1 MIYLYIYYEK
11 NKKIYSNIIY
21 LSNLLITH
29 CIYLMI
35 YYYINL
41 MKNQIMN
48 IKYLINIY

>member
-29 CIYLMI
+29 CISLMI